1 MLKEFFLKSQMI
13 PKYGPD
19 KYKDVITFTGMGKA
33 SGRVAPGMQSI
44 LGGWGEILGG
54 GPKHLSWVPL
64 KAQHQIWEA
73 IGFSSS

>member
-54 GPKHLSWVPL
+54 S
-64 KAQHQIWEA
+64 
-73 IGFSSS
+73 